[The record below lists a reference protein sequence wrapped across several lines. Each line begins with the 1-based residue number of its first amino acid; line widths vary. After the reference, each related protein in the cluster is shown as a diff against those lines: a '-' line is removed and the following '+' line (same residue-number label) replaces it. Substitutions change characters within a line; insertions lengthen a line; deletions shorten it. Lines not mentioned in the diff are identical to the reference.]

1 MSPFGSSNDGGKLYG
16 ERYGEIG
23 EGSKSWAFGAA
34 FQLADVALGIS
45 QIVRQFCLAQSAI
58 DPQSGNL
65 SADSFT

>member
-1 MSPFGSSNDGGKLYG
+1 VSPFGRSDYGGNFYC
-16 ERYGEIG
+16 ERLREIG
-23 EGSKSWAFGAA
+23 EGSKRWAFGAA